1 MKDRYDFSKGVRG
14 KYAGRVR
21 SAVFHIIEEE
31 GENMAEP
38 SNADLLQKHSVGVTI
53 TDDDQVRLIIPDP
66 ANPTQDAI
74 EFVVTP
80 EQANKFAYALTAC
93 AAHASNRAAYKAQAT
108 QRPSDA

>member
-1 MKDRYDFSKGVRG
+1 MKDHYDFSKGMRG

-21 SAVFHIIEEE
+21 SGVFHIIEEE